1 MRAIT
6 LIPGKQGTL
15 GVTEVPEPQPKAG
28 QLLVQG
34 VALGICGTDRELN
47 SGEYGWPRTEPMILG
62 HESLGRVL
70 QAPDGSAYSPGDLVV
85 GVVRRPDPEPCPAC
99 ARGEFDMCRNGEY
112 TERGIKELDG
122 YGSERWVVEAGYA
135 IKVDPALGELGVL
148 VEPTSVVAKAWQ
160 HIEAIGS
167 RAWFGPQTV
176 LITGAGP
183 IGLLA
188 ALLGKQRGL
197 DVHVL
202 DRSTDGIKPALVA
215 DLGGTYH
222 AGGTIES
229 VGFKPDIIVEATG
242 AAQLVVEAMLN
253 NAAAGIVCLTGVSS
267 GGRLIRMD
275 AGQMNRDIVLEND
288 VVFGTVNANLRH
300 YRAAATALTQA
311 DHDWLS
317 RLITRRLPLE
327 QALAAFEPD
336 RHVKVVID
344 LET

>member
-1 MRAIT
+1 
-6 LIPGKQGTL
+6 
-15 GVTEVPEPQPKAG
+15 
-28 QLLVQG
+28 
-34 VALGICGTDRELN
+34 
-47 SGEYGWPRTEPMILG
+47 
-62 HESLGRVL
+62 
-70 QAPDGSAYSPGDLVV
+70 
-85 GVVRRPDPEPCPAC
+85 
-99 ARGEFDMCRNGEY
+99 MCRNGEY

-135 IKVDPALGELGVL
+135 IKIDPALGELGVL
-148 VEPTSVVAKAWQ
+148 VEPASVVAKAWQ

-167 RAWFGPQTV
+167 RAWF
-176 LITGAGP
+176 
-183 IGLLA
+183 
-188 ALLGKQRGL
+188 
-197 DVHVL
+197 VL

-222 AGGTIES
+222 AGGSIES
-229 VGFKPDIIVEATG
+229 VGFKPDIIIEATG
-242 AAQLVVEAMLN
+242 SAQLVVEAMLN

-300 YRAAATALTQA
+300 YRAAATALTAA
-311 DHDWLS
+311 DRDWLS

-327 QALAAFEPD
+327 QALAAFEPGE
-336 RHVKVVID
+336 HVKVVID

>member
-1 MRAIT
+1 
-6 LIPGKQGTL
+6 
-15 GVTEVPEPQPKAG
+15 
-28 QLLVQG
+28 
-34 VALGICGTDRELN
+34 
-47 SGEYGWPRTEPMILG
+47 
-62 HESLGRVL
+62 
-70 QAPDGSAYSPGDLVV
+70 
-85 GVVRRPDPEPCPAC
+85 
-99 ARGEFDMCRNGEY
+99 MCRNGEY

-135 IKVDPALGELGVL
+135 IKIDPALGELGVL
-148 VEPTSVVAKAWQ
+148 VEPASVVAKAWQ

-176 LITGAGP
+176 LVTGAGP

-222 AGGTIES
+222 AGGSIES
-229 VGFKPDIIVEATG
+229 VGFKPDIIIEATG
-242 AAQLVVEAMLN
+242 SAQLVVEAMLN

-300 YRAAATALTQA
+300 YRAAATALTAA
-311 DHDWLS
+311 DRDWLS

-327 QALAAFEPD
+327 QALAAFEPGE
-336 RHVKVVID
+336 HVKVVID